1 MIGHICDLPN
11 ILEVARI
18 IGIVITIIKIVVPIL
33 LIISVMID
41 LVRAVTTSELNKI
54 SKSSVTKVIAAILI
68 FLIPTFV
75 SLIADVAGI
84 SSEYEKCLKDVD
96 KASIEKT
103 YIDQMDTLINK
114 AEESLSIMDYSSAYS
129 YLSFIKDAEKR
140 KEYEEK
146 LKEIKEK
153 IDEQN
158 KKVNTNSSLV
168 SSGLGREIVPSQGL
182 IIACN
187 WVLNQELV
195 NIRLE
200 TCQQEEYRYKQPELD
215 LPGGATIG
223 STKDVAKK
231 TITLYDYSLG
241 VFFGEENILVS
252 PQSRYA
258 FTIIYKTVFL
268 RSRAYNAMSR
278 GIDPLTGHEIRYS
291 AGNCNQNYKERQ
303 RKSKYDSGKYKT
315 ELDDARETTKY
326 LILANTNGEVTDAR
340 YHSYTGIEQQITRD
354 GKAGMEFTQI
364 IEDIKSGNDDS
375 YAYRNAKVYDC
386 RNLYEDG
393 TIEYLVG
400 KK

>member
-1 MIGHICDLPN
+1 MGIILIYINVKIDLNNNPLTDEKYPLLCETDKEPILYICKKCNKYLCYKCEHFHKEKNYEKKIPL
-11 ILEVARI
+11 IEKEVA
-18 IGIVITIIKIVVPIL
+18 
-33 LIISVMID
+33 
-41 LVRAVTTSELNKI
+41 
-54 SKSSVTKVIAAILI
+54 
-68 FLIPTFV
+68 
-75 SLIADVAGI
+75 
-84 SSEYEKCLKDVD
+84 LK
-96 KASIEKT
+96 
-103 YIDQMDTLINK
+103 
-114 AEESLSIMDYSSAYS
+114 
-129 YLSFIKDAEKR
+129 
-140 KEYEEK
+140 K